1 MTTLCTVNDLYHH
14 SRSKPFTMIPVTY
27 LRHLQRVAEI
37 GLDTFG
43 MWLSLYDLCSSNP
56 NMEREISWSFLAK
69 RFGFSENTAKR
80 LCRRLAERG
89 LLEVVVRKA
98 ENGMSLP
105 NVFRIRLSDVILA
118 KLNASC
124 PDRKQRG
131 DALDGLVESIETS
144 GEGNQA
150 EGEIGAKPTGLSD
163 SHGPEPT
170 AFTQGEL
177 SASEGLSSRIT
188 APAQTH
194 GDGVFTDGDVK
205 ISCDDVKH
213 ACDTEVDAAMVIQA
227 AAQREGRSLTAIE
240 RLALRSIGT
249 KPKSKASEGPIQQPK
264 GQAKLREA
272 GNQVPTVGGPNLKR
286 GGTKIAPQEITLPK
300 EKTQNASWLFSI
312 MEKLVKSGV
321 ASDRIPQ
328 LAKEVFQSLQSGA
341 LAKHP
346 TAKAI
351 NIAAKL
357 IRQGTWTTPRLH
369 LPAMPA

>member
-27 LRHLQRVAEI
+27 LRHLQRAAEI
-37 GLDTFG
+37 GLDSFG

-80 LCRRLAERG
+80 LCKRLVERG
-89 LLEVVVRKA
+89 LLEVVVRRA

-105 NVFRIRLSDVILA
+105 NVFRIRLSEVILA
-118 KLNASC
+118 KLNVSC
-124 PDRKQRG
+124 PDRKQREA
-131 DALDGLVESIETS
+131 ALEGLVETLETS
-144 GEGNQA
+144 GRSNHV
-150 EGEIGAKPTGLSD
+150 EGEIGVKQTGIRQPDVPKS
-163 SHGPEPT
+163 T
-170 AFTQGEL
+170 ASTQGEL
-177 SASEGLSSRIT
+177 SASEGHSDQMAVT
-188 APAQTH
+188 VEAH
-194 GDGVFTDGDVK
+194 GDGISTGGDVESICGDVK
-205 ISCDDVKH
+205 Q

-227 AAQREGRSLTAIE
+227 AARREGRSLTAIE

-249 KPKSKASEGPIQQPK
+249 KPKAPDVPSRLRMAHDAP
-264 GQAKLREA
+264 REA
-272 GNQVPTVGGPNLKR
+272 GNQVPAAGGPNLKR
-286 GGTKIAPQEITLPK
+286 GGTRIAPQEITLPK

-321 ASDRIPQ
+321 ASDRLPQ
-328 LAKEVFQSLQSGA
+328 LAKEVFQSLRNGA

-369 LPAMPA
+369 HPAMPA

>member
-37 GLDTFG
+37 GLDSFG

-56 NMEREISWSFLAK
+56 NMEREITWSFLAK

-80 LCRRLAERG
+80 LCKRLVERG
-89 LLEVVVRKA
+89 LLEVEVRRA

-105 NVFRIRLSDVILA
+105 NIFRIRLSEVILA
-118 KLNASC
+118 KLNVSC

-131 DALDGLVESIETS
+131 EALGGLVETFESI

-150 EGEIGAKPTGLSD
+150 EGEIGVNPTDLIRTD
-163 SHGPEPT
+163 GPDPT
-170 AFTQGEL
+170 AFTQGEQ
-177 SASEGLSSRIT
+177 SASED
-188 APAQTH
+188 H
-194 GDGVFTDGDVK
+194 GDGVFIDGDVE
-205 ISCDDVKH
+205 SVCDDVKC
-213 ACDTEVDAAMVIQA
+213 ACDTEIDAAMVIQA
-227 AAQREGRSLTAIE
+227 AAQREGRSFTAIE

-249 KPKSKASEGPIQQPK
+249 KPKALEALSQQRK
-264 GQAKLREA
+264 GQAAPREA
-272 GNQVPTVGGPNLKR
+272 ASQVPAVGGPNLKS
-286 GGTKIAPQEITLPK
+286 GGIKIAPQEITLSK

-321 ASDRIPQ
+321 ASDRLPQ
-328 LAKEVFQSLQSGA
+328 LAKEVFQSLQNGA

-346 TAKAI
+346 RAKAI

-357 IRQGTWTTPRLH
+357 IRQGTWTTPKLH
-369 LPAMPA
+369 YPAMPA

>member
-37 GLDTFG
+37 GLDSFG

-80 LCRRLAERG
+80 LCKRLVERG
-89 LLEVVVRKA
+89 LLEVVVRRA

-105 NVFRIRLSDVILA
+105 NVFRIRLSEVILA
-118 KLNASC
+118 KLNVSC
-124 PDRKQRG
+124 PDRKQREA
-131 DALDGLVESIETS
+131 ALEGLVETLETS
-144 GEGNQA
+144 GRSTQV
-150 EGEIGAKPTGLSD
+150 EGEIGVKPTGIRQPDVPKS
-163 SHGPEPT
+163 T
-170 AFTQGEL
+170 ASTQGEL
-177 SASEGLSSRIT
+177 SASEGHSDQMAVT
-188 APAQTH
+188 VEAH
-194 GDGVFTDGDVK
+194 GDGISTSGDVESICGDVK
-205 ISCDDVKH
+205 Q

-227 AAQREGRSLTAIE
+227 TAQREGRSLTAIE

-249 KPKSKASEGPIQQPK
+249 KPKAPDVPSRLRMDHDAP
-264 GQAKLREA
+264 REA
-272 GNQVPTVGGPNLKR
+272 GNQVPAAGGPNLKR
-286 GGTKIAPQEITLPK
+286 GGTRIAPQEITLPK

-321 ASDRIPQ
+321 ASDRLPQ
-328 LAKEVFQSLQSGA
+328 LAKEVFQSLQNGA

-369 LPAMPA
+369 HPAMPA